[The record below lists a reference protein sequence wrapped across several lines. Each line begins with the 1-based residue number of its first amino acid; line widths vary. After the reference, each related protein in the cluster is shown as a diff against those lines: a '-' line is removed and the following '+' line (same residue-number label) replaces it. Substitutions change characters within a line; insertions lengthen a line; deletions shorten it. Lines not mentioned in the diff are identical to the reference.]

1 MKRIK
6 FFAGAAIMAVFVF
19 SGCIDNEESE
29 GVKSLRKAQASLISA
44 RAYETTLRANAD
56 SAYAAV
62 QLRID
67 IASAVVAEANA
78 ALEAAKSDNERS
90 TLAIKLEIEMLEQN
104 ALLAAAQDA
113 LASAQKDLEIAL
125 SDYEAELADDVA
137 KNKILDKYLISYKAA
152 IADANALQVEIIG
165 LQESLFK
172 AEFYALD
179 SDLAITADI
188 LEKKELEKSKLERTL
203 DLNEGWLAKAKAV
216 YGNTADRHAVIND
229 VREIKEQLLLEID
242 AIDVEIEKLDGQMN
256 AKKKAYENAL
266 VAYGAAMD
274 AEDEIEAFTDGA
286 GGDIP
291 QEVHQALTDTPAD
304 PAGPAVS
311 YSSLETYNT
320 QLVAENEALTNLMD
334 ARTDLNSS
342 LTRIKALKNSFAPA
356 LAAAEE
362 AVKTAEAN
370 VEAAEHNLNMAEL
383 QLATDPTNTTYQGNV
398 TTRKNELTTANTALT
413 TAENDLANIINEIE
427 NYVIEESNYYFPSLI
442 VSVDNLS
449 DIDALIILYEE
460 ALEVHGDAI
469 AEQQEKVSKL
479 NDDIAVVNG
488 YITYL
493 QTIEVGDVAAL
504 KAVYFD
510 ARSDYFE
517 LLDQKEVLDIDK
529 GILSVDL
536 ASATSLET
544 SLKGDYDDINTFI
557 DARIEDI
564 AGNKADIANLDA
576 DFATWDS
583 YVAALERKIEQ
594 KQVELAIRE
603 KEAANYKALID
614 LELE

>member
-6 FFAGAAIMAVFVF
+6 FFAAAAIMAVFVF

-56 SAYAAV
+56 SAYEAV
-62 QLRID
+62 QLRIH

-113 LASAQKDLEIAL
+113 LAAAQKDLEIAL

-137 KNKILDKYLISYKAA
+137 KNKILDKYLVSYKAA

-203 DLNEGWLAKAKAV
+203 DLNEGWLAKAEAV

-229 VREIKEQLLLEID
+229 VREIKEQLELEID
-242 AIDVEIEKLDGQMN
+242 AKDVEIEKLDGQMN

-274 AEDEIEAFTDGA
+274 AEDKIEAFTDGA
-286 GGDIP
+286 GGTIP
-291 QEVHQALTDTPAD
+291 QEVLETLTDTPNDA
-304 PAGPAVS
+304 AAS
-311 YSSLETYNT
+311 YSSLDTYNT
-320 QLVAENEALTNLMD
+320 QLEAENETLTDLMD

-342 LTRIKALKNSFAPA
+342 FSRIKALKNSYAPA
-356 LAAAEE
+356 LEDAEAAVE
-362 AVKTAEAN
+362 TAEAN

-442 VSVDNLS
+442 VSVDNIS
-449 DIDALIILYEE
+449 DIDELITLYEE
-460 ALEVHGDAI
+460 ALEVLGDAI
-469 AEQQEKVSKL
+469 ADQQEVVGDL

-529 GILSVDL
+529 GILAVDL

-576 DFATWDS
+576 DFATWAS

-594 KQVELAIRE
+594 KQIELDITE
-603 KEAANYKALID
+603 KQAANYKALID

>member
-29 GVKSLRKAQASLISA
+29 GVKSLRKAQANLIQA
-44 RAYETTLRANAD
+44 RAYEITLRANVD
-56 SAYAAV
+56 SAYATV
-62 QLRID
+62 QLRIG
-67 IASAVVAEANA
+67 IAQAVMAEA
-78 ALEAAKSDNERS
+78 EAAFEAAQYDNERA

-104 ALLAAAQDA
+104 ALLAAEQAN
-113 LASAQKDLEIAL
+113 LAEAQKDLEIAL
-125 SDYEAELADDVA
+125 SDYEAELADDAA
-137 KNKILDKYLISYKAA
+137 KNKTLDKYLVSYKAA
-152 IADANALQVEIIG
+152 IAEANDLQVEIIG

-172 AEFYALD
+172 ADFYALD

-203 DLNEGWLAKAKAV
+203 DLNEGWLAKAEAV
-216 YGNTADRHAVIND
+216 YDNTADRHAVIND
-229 VREIKEQLLLEID
+229 VREIKEQLELEID
-242 AIDVEIEKLDGQMN
+242 AKDVEIEKLDGQKN
-256 AKKKAYENAL
+256 AKEKAYENAL

-274 AEDEIEAFTDGA
+274 AEDQIEAFTDGA
-286 GGDIP
+286 GGEIP
-291 QEVHQALTDTPAD
+291 QEVLETLTDTPNEA
-304 PAGPAVS
+304 AAS
-311 YSSLETYNT
+311 YSSLDTYNT
-320 QLVAENEALTNLMD
+320 QLEAENETLTNLMD

-342 LTRIKALKNSFAPA
+342 FSRIKALKNTYATA
-356 LAAAEE
+356 LTNAEAAVE
-362 AVKTAEAN
+362 TAKAN

-398 TTRKNELTTANTALT
+398 TTRKNELTTAKTALI
-413 TAENDLANIINEIE
+413 TAENDLADIINKIE
-427 NYVIEESNYYFPSLI
+427 SYVIKESNYYFPSLI
-442 VSVDNLS
+442 GSVDNLS
-449 DIDALIILYEE
+449 DIDGLITLYED
-460 ALEVHGDAI
+460 ALELLGDAI
-469 AEQQEKVSKL
+469 ADQQEKVSEL

-529 GILSVDL
+529 GILAVDL

-557 DARIEDI
+557 DARNEDI
-564 AGNKADIANLDA
+564 AGNKASIADLDA
-576 DFATWDS
+576 QFATWDS
-583 YVAALERKIEQ
+583 YVASLERKIEQ
-594 KQVELAIRE
+594 KQIELDIAE
-603 KEAANYKALID
+603 KQAANYKALID

>member
-1 MKRIK
+1 
-6 FFAGAAIMAVFVF
+6 MAVFVF
-19 SGCIDNEESE
+19 SGCIDNEESD
-29 GVKSLRKAQASLISA
+29 GVKSLRKAQASLIQA
-44 RAYETTLRANAD
+44 KAYETTLRANAD
-56 SAYAAV
+56 SAFAVV

-67 IASAVVAEANA
+67 IASAVIAEANA

-90 TLAIKLEIEMLEQN
+90 TLAVKLEIEMLEQN

-125 SDYEAELADDVA
+125 SDYEAELADDAA
-137 KNKILDKYLISYKAA
+137 KNKTLDKYLVSYKAA

-179 SDLAITADI
+179 SDLNITADI

-203 DLNEGWLAKAKAV
+203 DLNEGWLAKAEAV

-229 VREIKEQLLLEID
+229 VREIKEQLELEID
-242 AIDVEIEKLDGQMN
+242 AKDVEIEKLDGQKN
-256 AKKKAYENAL
+256 AKEKAYENAL

-286 GGDIP
+286 GGTIP
-291 QEVHQALTDTPAD
+291 QEVLETLTDTPNDA
-304 PAGPAVS
+304 AAS
-311 YSSLETYNT
+311 YSSLDTYNT
-320 QLVAENEALTNLMD
+320 QLEAENEDLTDLMD
-334 ARTDLNSS
+334 ARTLANSS
-342 LTRIKALKNSFAPA
+342 LTRIKALKNTYATA
-356 LAAAEE
+356 LTNAEAAVE
-362 AVKTAEAN
+362 TAKAN

-398 TTRKNELTTANTALT
+398 TTRTNELTTANTALS
-413 TAENDLANIINEIE
+413 TANSNLANIISDINSSILL
-427 NYVIEESNYYFPSLI
+427 ESNYHPGFVAVNNI
-442 VSVDNLS
+442 E
-449 DIDALIILYEE
+449 DIDALIEHFE
-460 ALEVHGDAI
+460 DEVSDLNDDVAD
-469 AEQQEKVSKL
+469 QQEVVAEI
-479 NDDIAVVNG
+479 NEDIAVVNG

-504 KAVYFD
+504 KAVYFA

-529 GILSVDL
+529 GILAVDL
-536 ASATSLET
+536 ASATSLEAA
-544 SLKGDYDDINTFI
+544 LKGDYDDINTFI

-564 AGNKADIANLDA
+564 AGNKASIADLDA
-576 DFATWDS
+576 QFATWDS
-583 YVAALERKIEQ
+583 YVASLERKIEQ
-594 KQVELAIRE
+594 KQIELDITE
-603 KEAANYKALID
+603 KQAANYKALID

>member
-6 FFAGAAIMAVFVF
+6 FFAAAAIMAVFVF

-29 GVKSLRKAQASLISA
+29 GVKSLRKAQANLIQA
-44 RAYETTLRANAD
+44 RAYEITLRANAD
-56 SAYAAV
+56 SAYATV
-62 QLRID
+62 QLRIG
-67 IASAVVAEANA
+67 IAQAVIAEANA

-90 TLAIKLEIEMLEQN
+90 TLAVKLEIEMLEQN

-125 SDYEAELADDVA
+125 SDYEAELADDAA
-137 KNKILDKYLISYKAA
+137 KNKTLDKYLVSYKAA

-216 YGNTADRHAVIND
+216 HGNTADRHAVIND
-229 VREIKEQLLLEID
+229 VREIKEQLELEID
-242 AIDVEIEKLDGQMN
+242 AKDVEIEKLDGQKN
-256 AKKKAYENAL
+256 AKEKAYENAL

-274 AEDEIEAFTDGA
+274 AEDQIEAFTDGA
-286 GGDIP
+286 GGEIP
-291 QEVHQALTDTPAD
+291 QEVLETLTDTPNEA
-304 PAGPAVS
+304 AAS

-320 QLVAENEALTNLMD
+320 QLEAENETLTNLMD
-334 ARTDLNSS
+334 DRTDLNSS
-342 LTRIKALKNSFAPA
+342 FSRIKALKNTYATA
-356 LAAAEE
+356 LTNAEAAVE
-362 AVKTAEAN
+362 TAKAN
-370 VEAAEHNLNMAEL
+370 VEAAQHNLNMAEL
-383 QLATDPTNTTYQGNV
+383 QLDTDPTNTTYQANV
-398 TTRKNELTTANTALT
+398 TTRTNELTTANTALS
-413 TAENDLANIINEIE
+413 TANSNLANIISDINSSILL
-427 NYVIEESNYYFPSLI
+427 ESNYHPGFVVVNNI
-442 VSVDNLS
+442 E
-449 DIDALIILYEE
+449 DIDALIVAYEA
-460 ALEVHGDAI
+460 ALVTANDAV
-469 AEQQEKVSKL
+469 AVQQEVVAKI
-479 NDDIAVVNG
+479 NEDIAVVNG

-529 GILSVDL
+529 GILAVDL

-564 AGNKADIANLDA
+564 AGNKAGIADLDA
-576 DFATWDS
+576 QFATWDS
-583 YVAALERKIEQ
+583 YVASLERKIEQ
-594 KQVELAIRE
+594 KQIELDITE
-603 KEAANYKALID
+603 KQAANYKALID

>member
-6 FFAGAAIMAVFVF
+6 FFAAAAIMAVFVF

-29 GVKSLRKAQASLISA
+29 GVKSLRKAQASLIQA
-44 RAYETTLRANAD
+44 KAYETNVRANAD
-56 SAYAAV
+56 SAFAVV
-62 QLRID
+62 QLRIE
-67 IASAVVAEANA
+67 IASAVIAEANA
-78 ALEAAKSDNERS
+78 ALEAAKRDNERS
-90 TLAIKLEIEMLEQN
+90 TLAVKLEIEMLKQN
-104 ALLAAAQDA
+104 ALLAAEQAN
-113 LASAQKDLEIAL
+113 LAEAQKDLEIAL

-137 KNKILDKYLISYKAA
+137 KNKILDKYLVSYKAA
-152 IADANALQVEIIG
+152 IADANDLQVEIIG

-179 SDLAITADI
+179 SNLAITADI

-203 DLNEGWLAKAKAV
+203 DLNEGWKAKAEAV

-229 VREIKEQLLLEID
+229 VREIKEQLKLEID
-242 AIDVEIEKLDGQMN
+242 AKDVEIEKLDGQMK
-256 AKKKAYENAL
+256 AKIKAYENAL
-266 VAYGAAMD
+266 VAYGDAMD
-274 AEDEIEAFTDGA
+274 AEDKIEAFTDGA

-291 QEVHQALTDTPAD
+291 QEVLETLTDTPNEA
-304 PAGPAVS
+304 AAS
-311 YSSLETYNT
+311 YSSIEDYNKE
-320 QLVAENEALTNLMD
+320 LVAENEALGLLMD
-334 ARTDLNSS
+334 DRTDINSS

-370 VEAAEHNLNMAEL
+370 LNAAQHNKNMAEL
-383 QLATDPTNTTYQGNV
+383 QVDTDPSNTTYATNL
-398 TTRKNELTTANTALT
+398 TTRQAELATAGTAYSEAVNERDAIKTA
-413 TAENDLANIINEIE
+413 INASPLL
-427 NYVIEESNYYFPSLI
+427 ESNYYSI
-442 VSVDNLS
+442 VAIDQLS
-449 DIDALIILYEE
+449 DIDTLIVRNER
-460 ALEVHGDAI
+460 ALEQKNDAI
-469 AEQQEKVSKL
+469 AEQQEKVSDL
-479 NDDIAVVNG
+479 IADLAVVNG

-504 KAVYFD
+504 KAVYFA

-517 LLDQKEVLDIDK
+517 LLDQKDVLDINK
-529 GILSVDL
+529 GILEVDL

-557 DARIEDI
+557 DARIDDI

-583 YVAALERKIEQ
+583 YVAALGRKIEQ
-594 KQVELAIRE
+594 KQLELDITE
-603 KEAANYKALID
+603 KQAAYYKALID

>member
-6 FFAGAAIMAVFVF
+6 FFAAAAIMAVFVF

-29 GVKSLRKAQASLISA
+29 GVKSLRKAQANLIQA
-44 RAYETTLRANAD
+44 RAYEITLRANAD
-56 SAYAAV
+56 SAYATV
-62 QLRID
+62 QLRIG
-67 IASAVVAEANA
+67 IAQAVMAEA
-78 ALEAAKSDNERS
+78 EAAFEAAQYDNERA

-104 ALLAAAQDA
+104 ALLAAEQAN
-113 LASAQKDLEIAL
+113 LAEAQKDLEIAL
-125 SDYEAELADDVA
+125 SDYEAELADDRA
-137 KNKILDKYLISYKAA
+137 KNKNLDSYLDSYKDA
-152 IADANALQVEIIG
+152 IVEANALQVEIIG

-179 SDLAITADI
+179 SDLAITTDI

-203 DLNEGWLAKAKAV
+203 DLNEGWLAKAEAV

-229 VREIKEQLLLEID
+229 VREIKEQLELEID
-242 AIDVEIEKLDGQMN
+242 AKDVEIEKLDGQMN
-256 AKKKAYENAL
+256 AKEKAYENAL

-274 AEDEIEAFTDGA
+274 AEDKIEAFTDGA
-286 GGDIP
+286 GGTIP
-291 QEVHQALTDTPAD
+291 QGVLETLTDTPNEA
-304 PAGPAVS
+304 AAS
-311 YSSLETYNT
+311 YSSLDTYNT
-320 QLVAENEALTNLMD
+320 QLVAENEALGLLMD
-334 ARTDLNSS
+334 DRTDINSS
-342 LTRIKALKNSFAPA
+342 LTRIKALKNSFATA
-356 LAAAEE
+356 LDAAEE
-362 AVKTAEAN
+362 AVETAEAN
-370 VEAAEHNLNMAEL
+370 LNAAQHNKNMAEL
-383 QLATDPTNTTYQGNV
+383 QVDTDPSNTTYATNLATRISELATAV
-398 TTRKNELTTANTALT
+398 TAHGAAVNERDAIITA
-413 TAENDLANIINEIE
+413 IN
-427 NYVIEESNYYFPSLI
+427 NSPLLESNYYS
-442 VSVDNLS
+442 SVAIDQLS
-449 DIDALIILYEE
+449 DIDTLIVRNERK
-460 ALEVHGDAI
+460 LELKNDAI

-504 KAVYFD
+504 KGVYFD

-529 GILSVDL
+529 GILAVDL

-557 DARIEDI
+557 DARIDDI

-583 YVAALERKIEQ
+583 YVAALGRKIEQ

-603 KEAANYKALID
+603 KEAAKYKALID

>member
-104 ALLAAAQDA
+104 ALLAAEQAN
-113 LASAQKDLEIAL
+113 LAEAQKDLEIAL

-203 DLNEGWLAKAKAV
+203 DLNEGWLAKAEAV
-216 YGNTADRHAVIND
+216 YGNPADRHAVIND
-229 VREIKEQLLLEID
+229 VREIKEQLELEID
-242 AIDVEIEKLDGQMN
+242 AKDVEIEKLDGQMN
-256 AKKKAYENAL
+256 AKEKAYKNAL
-266 VAYGAAMD
+266 VAYGNAVS
-274 AEDEIEAFTDGA
+274 AEDKIEAFTDGA

-291 QEVHQALTDTPAD
+291 QEVHQTLTDTPAD

-311 YSSLETYNT
+311 YSSLETYNDDLET
-320 QLVAENEALTNLMD
+320 ETETLTDLMD
-334 ARTDLNSS
+334 ARTLANGK
-342 LTRIKALKNSFAPA
+342 LTRIKALYNQYGTA
-356 LAAAEE
+356 LSNAEVAVTTAKAAVA
-362 AVKTAEAN
+362 TAA
-370 VEAAEHNLNMAEL
+370 HNLNLAEL
-383 QLATDPTNTTYQGNV
+383 QLDTDPTNATYQANV
-398 TTRKNELTTANTALT
+398 TTRTNELTTANTALT
-413 TAENDLANIINEIE
+413 TAENNLTNLKAEINASTINASDYYVLDVTNLETIE
-427 NYVIEESNYYFPSLI
+427 ALI
-442 VSVDNLS
+442 VAFEAALVTAN
-449 DIDALIILYEE
+449 DAV
-460 ALEVHGDAI
+460 AV
-469 AEQQEKVSKL
+469 QQEKVSKL

-529 GILSVDL
+529 GILAVDL

-564 AGNKADIANLDA
+564 AGNKAGIADLDA
-576 DFATWDS
+576 QFATWDS
-583 YVAALERKIEQ
+583 YVASLERKIEQ
-594 KQVELAIRE
+594 KQLELDITE
-603 KEAANYKALID
+603 KQAAYYKALID

>member
-1 MKRIK
+1 
-6 FFAGAAIMAVFVF
+6 MAVFVF

-56 SAYAAV
+56 SAFAVV

-67 IASAVVAEANA
+67 IASAVVDEAYA

-152 IADANALQVEIIG
+152 IADANDLQVEIIG

-179 SDLAITADI
+179 SYLAITADI

-203 DLNEGWLAKAKAV
+203 DLNEGWLAKAEAV

-229 VREIKEQLLLEID
+229 VREIKEQLELEID
-242 AIDVEIEKLDGQMN
+242 AKDVEIEKLDGQKN
-256 AKKKAYENAL
+256 AKEKAYENAL
-266 VAYGAAMD
+266 VAYGNAVS
-274 AEDEIEAFTDGA
+274 AEDKIEAFTDGA

-311 YSSLETYNT
+311 YSSLDTYNT
-320 QLVAENEALTNLMD
+320 QLEAETEVLTDLMD
-334 ARTDLNSS
+334 DRTDANSS
-342 LTRIKALKNSFAPA
+342 LTRIKALKNTYATA
-356 LAAAEE
+356 LTNAET
-362 AVKTAEAN
+362 AVETAKAN
-370 VEAAEHNLNMAEL
+370 VEAAQHNLNMAEL
-383 QLATDPTNTTYQGNV
+383 QLDTNPTNATYQANV
-398 TTRKNELTTANTALT
+398 TTRNNELTTANTALV
-413 TAENDLANIINEIE
+413 TAESNLANLISEINSSPLLA
-427 NYVIEESNYYFPSLI
+427 SNYYPGAVVDNIEDIDDLI
-442 VSVDNLS
+442 VAFEAALVTAN
-449 DIDALIILYEE
+449 DAV
-460 ALEVHGDAI
+460 AV
-469 AEQQEKVSKL
+469 QQEKVSKL

-557 DARIEDI
+557 DALIEDI

-583 YVAALERKIEQ
+583 YVAALGRKIEQ
-594 KQVELAIRE
+594 KQLELDITE
-603 KEAANYKALID
+603 KQAAYYKALID

>member
-6 FFAGAAIMAVFVF
+6 FFAAAAIMAVFVF

-29 GVKSLRKAQASLISA
+29 GVKSLRKAQANLIQA
-44 RAYETTLRANAD
+44 RAYEITLRANAD
-56 SAYAAV
+56 SAYATV
-62 QLRID
+62 QLRIG
-67 IASAVVAEANA
+67 IAQAVVAEAKA
-78 ALEAAKSDNERS
+78 ALDAAKHDNDRA
-90 TLAIKLEIEMLEQN
+90 TLAIKLEIEMLKQN
-104 ALLAAAQDA
+104 AILAEEEANLAA
-113 LASAQKDLEIAL
+113 AQKDLEIAL
-125 SDYEAELADDVA
+125 SDYEAELADDAA
-137 KNKILDKYLISYKAA
+137 KNKTLDKYLVSYKAA

-203 DLNEGWLAKAKAV
+203 DLNEGWLAKAEAV

-229 VREIKEQLLLEID
+229 VREIKEQLELEID
-242 AIDVEIEKLDGQMN
+242 AKDVEIEKLDGQMN
-256 AKKKAYENAL
+256 AKEKAYENAL
-266 VAYGAAMD
+266 VAYSAAMD
-274 AEDEIEAFTDGA
+274 AEDKIEAFTDGA
-286 GGDIP
+286 GGEIP
-291 QEVHQALTDTPAD
+291 QEVLETLTDTPNEA
-304 PAGPAVS
+304 AAS
-311 YSSLETYNT
+311 YSSLDTYNT
-320 QLVAENEALTNLMD
+320 QLEAENETLTNLMD

-342 LTRIKALKNSFAPA
+342 FSRIKALKNTYATA
-356 LAAAEE
+356 LTNAEAAVE
-362 AVKTAEAN
+362 TAEAN

-398 TTRKNELTTANTALT
+398 TTRKNELTTAITALS
-413 TAENDLANIINEIE
+413 TANSNLANIINEIE
-427 NYVIEESNYYFPSLI
+427 SYVIEESNYYFPSLV
-442 VSVDNLS
+442 VSVDNIS
-449 DIDALIILYEE
+449 VIDELITLYED
-460 ALEVHGDAI
+460 ALEVLGDDI
-469 AEQQEKVSKL
+469 AEQQEKVSEL

-529 GILSVDL
+529 GILAVDL

-564 AGNKADIANLDA
+564 AGNKASIADLDA
-576 DFATWDS
+576 QFATWDS
-583 YVAALERKIEQ
+583 YVASLERKIEQ
-594 KQVELAIRE
+594 KQIELDITKKQADI
-603 KEAANYKALID
+603 YKALID

>member
-6 FFAGAAIMAVFVF
+6 FFAAAAIMAVFVF

-29 GVKSLRKAQASLISA
+29 GVKSLRKAQASLIQA
-44 RAYETTLRANAD
+44 KAYETNVRANAD
-56 SAYAAV
+56 SAFAVV

-67 IASAVVAEANA
+67 IASAVIAEANA

-90 TLAIKLEIEMLEQN
+90 TLAVKLEIEMLEQN

-113 LASAQKDLEIAL
+113 LASAQKNLEIAL

-137 KNKILDKYLISYKAA
+137 KNKILDKYLVSYKAA

-203 DLNEGWLAKAKAV
+203 DLNEGWLAKAEAV

-229 VREIKEQLLLEID
+229 VREIKEQLELEID
-242 AIDVEIEKLDGQMN
+242 AKDVEIEKLDGQKN
-256 AKKKAYENAL
+256 AKEKAYENAL

-286 GGDIP
+286 GGEIP
-291 QEVHQALTDTPAD
+291 QEVLETLTDTPNEA
-304 PAGPAVS
+304 AAS
-311 YSSLETYNT
+311 YSSIDTYNT
-320 QLVAENEALTNLMD
+320 QLEAENETLTDLMD
-334 ARTDLNSS
+334 DRTDLNSS
-342 LTRIKALKNSFAPA
+342 FSRIKALKNSYAPA
-356 LAAAEE
+356 LEDAEAAVE
-362 AVKTAEAN
+362 TAEAN

-449 DIDALIILYEE
+449 DIDALITLYEE
-460 ALEVHGDAI
+460 ALEVLGDAI
-469 AEQQEKVSKL
+469 ADQQEVVGDL

-529 GILSVDL
+529 GILAVDL

-564 AGNKADIANLDA
+564 AGNKAGIADLDA
-576 DFATWDS
+576 QFATWDS
-583 YVAALERKIEQ
+583 YVASLERKIEQ
-594 KQVELAIRE
+594 KQIELDITE
-603 KEAANYKALID
+603 KQAANYKALID